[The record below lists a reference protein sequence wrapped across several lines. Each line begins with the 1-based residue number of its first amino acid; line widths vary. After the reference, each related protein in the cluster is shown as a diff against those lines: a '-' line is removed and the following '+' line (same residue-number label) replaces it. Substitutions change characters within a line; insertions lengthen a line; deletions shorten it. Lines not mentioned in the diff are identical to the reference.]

1 MTKSIQHR
9 DRSRNSL
16 SACLAALLFIVPCT
30 SEAREVS
37 GSYRALEAPRS
48 NPLTLH
54 DCIAIAL
61 GESPALEASRF
72 DVLSA
77 AQEVRAAQGMLLP
90 QVTGS
95 AQYELFSGSPVS
107 KFGVLSLGSVTPNG
121 TVVTA
126 NTVGSSEVELY
137 SAHLKYPLFADGSIL
152 GLNNAPAVAEKKAK
166 KQALAWTVN
175 LTREEVIYRISDEF
189 VTTVSARNRM
199 GLAERRVKLADQS
212 VSIIQEQQKQGLKLP
227 IDVKVAKEQFSA
239 AKTLLTLLRQEAV
252 AGSLGLSKTLG
263 LPSSPNLSLSNTL
276 PDPPDPPPTTEQLIG
291 ARLSHHPSLE
301 KQRAVID
308 QAKQDYRLERFRLY
322 PSVYLDGSATYID
335 DFSGVSNSDSVFI
348 GAIAVSVPIFD
359 FGAQLATTR
368 SKLMKY
374 KAEQAR
380 LFSTADDVNY
390 EVLKIY
396 QTIYTLTHDILD
408 LQGDV
413 SKSERDVQVIE
424 AQQQQGIAEPL
435 IAIEKELH
443 LIAKQ
448 DELQGIEARRLTFY
462 ARLQK
467 AAGGAWKWIP

>member
-1 MTKSIQHR
+1 MTKSILHQ
-9 DRSRNSL
+9 DRSSNNV
-16 SACLAALLFIVPCT
+16 AAGLAALLFILPCT
-30 SEAREVS
+30 SEAQ
-37 GSYRALEAPRS
+37 YALEAPRS
-48 NPLTLH
+48 HPLTLH

-72 DVLSA
+72 DVFSA
-77 AQEVRAAQGMLLP
+77 AQEVRAAQGKVLPLL
-90 QVTGS
+90 TGS
-95 AQYELFSGSPVS
+95 AEYEVFSGSPTS
-107 KFGVLSLGSVTPNG
+107 KFSVVNLGSVTPSG
-121 TVVTA
+121 VVVSPK
-126 NTVGSSEVELY
+126 TVGWTGIEQY
-137 SAHLKYPLFADGSIL
+137 GAHLKYGLFNDGSIL
-152 GLNNAPAVAEKKAK
+152 GLNDAPAIAEKKAK

-175 LTREEVIYRISDEF
+175 LTREDVIYRITDEF
-189 VTTVSARNRM
+189 VATVSARNRM
-199 GLAERRVKLADQS
+199 GLAERRVALLDQS
-212 VSIIQEQQKQGLKLP
+212 VTITQEQQKQGLKLP
-227 IDVKVAKEQFSA
+227 IDVKVAKEQSSA
-239 AKTLLTLLRQEAV
+239 AQTLLTLLREQAV

-263 LPSSPNLSLSNTL
+263 LSSSSKLSLTNIL
-276 PDPPDPPPTTEQLIG
+276 PDPPDPPPTTGQLLG
-291 ARLSHHPSLE
+291 ACLNHHPSLE

-322 PSVYLDGSATYID
+322 PSVFLDGSATEID
-335 DFSGVSNSDSVFI
+335 EFDPSNSASVFV
-348 GAIAVSVPIFD
+348 GAIAISVPIFD
-359 FGAQLATTR
+359 FGTQLATTR

-390 EVLKIY
+390 EVLKTY
-396 QTIYTLTHDILD
+396 QTIYTLTQHILD

-413 SKSERDVQVIE
+413 SKAERDVQVIQ

-448 DELQGIEARRLTFY
+448 DELHGIEARRLTLY

>member
-1 MTKSIQHR
+1 MTKSVLHS
-9 DRSRNSL
+9 DRSSNNV
-16 SACLAALLFIVPCT
+16 AAYLAALLSILPCM
-30 SEAREVS
+30 SEA
-37 GSYRALEAPRS
+37 GQALEARS
-48 NPLTLH
+48 HHPLTLH

-137 SAHLKYPLFADGSIL
+137 SAHLKYPLIADGSIL

-212 VSIIQEQQKQGLKLP
+212 VSITQEQQKQGLKLP
-227 IDVKVAKEQFSA
+227 IDVKVAKDQFSA
-239 AKTLLTLLRQEAV
+239 AQTLLTLLRQQAV

-263 LPSSPNLSLSNTL
+263 LSSSSKLSLSNIL
-276 PDPPDPPPTTEQLIG
+276 PDPPDPPPTTEQLLG
-291 ARLSHHPSLE
+291 ARLSHHPAVE
-301 KQRAVID
+301 KHRAVIA
-308 QAKQDYRLERFRLY
+308 QAKQDYRRQRFRLD
-322 PSVYLDGSATYID
+322 PS
-335 DFSGVSNSDSVFI
+335 
-348 GAIAVSVPIFD
+348 
-359 FGAQLATTR
+359 
-368 SKLMKY
+368 
-374 KAEQAR
+374 
-380 LFSTADDVNY
+380 
-390 EVLKIY
+390 
-396 QTIYTLTHDILD
+396 
-408 LQGDV
+408 
-413 SKSERDVQVIE
+413 
-424 AQQQQGIAEPL
+424 
-435 IAIEKELH
+435 
-443 LIAKQ
+443 
-448 DELQGIEARRLTFY
+448 
-462 ARLQK
+462 
-467 AAGGAWKWIP
+467 